1 MNSDPTYT
9 IVPFAASHQQGVIDL
24 IVGIQR
30 NEFGL
35 AITAADQPDLADISG
50 YYRQGAGNFW
60 VAVAGGDEGGN
71 PVVGTIALR
80 EFAPGQGAL
89 RKMFVAQT
97 HRGPAGVAAG
107 LLSALLDWARNHGM
121 STITLGT
128 TDRFLAAHRFYA
140 KHGFV
145 PVSVDALPEG
155 FPRMSVDSL
164 FFTKE
169 LSPVRVTLQDV
180 ADVEA
185 RVDEYIRLL
194 RACVDDGASIGF
206 LPPLSEREARDFWAR
221 VVNMLRAGEAWL
233 WSADLDGRLAGTVQ
247 LHAASSANGRHRGEV
262 AKLMVHPSARRQGIG
277 RALMLALESH
287 ALAEGRTTLV
297 LDTRAGDPSER
308 LYASLGYQR
317 VGEIPRY
324 ARSAS
329 GRLDSTAFFYKLLEP

>member
-1 MNSDPTYT
+1 MALT
-9 IVPFAASHQQGVIDL
+9 IVPFADVHQQGVIDL

-35 AITAADQPDLADISG
+35 AITAADQPDLADIPA
-50 YYRQGAGNFW
+50 YYRQGVGNFW
-60 VAVAGGDEGGN
+60 VAVFDGD
-71 PVVGTIALR
+71 VVGTIALR

-89 RKMFVAQT
+89 RKMFVAPA
-97 HRGPAGVAAG
+97 HRGSAGVAAR
-107 LLSALLDWARNHGM
+107 LLTTLLNWARDHDV

-140 KHGFV
+140 KQGFT
-145 PVSVDALPEG
+145 PVSADDLPEG
-155 FPRMSVDSL
+155 FPRMAVDTL
-164 FFTKE
+164 FFRKE
-169 LSPVRVTLQDV
+169 LSALRVVRQDA

-185 RVDEYIRLL
+185 RVDDYVRLL
-194 RACVDDGASIGF
+194 QACVDDGASIGF
-206 LPPLSEREARDFWAR
+206 LPLLGEGDARVFWAR
-221 VVNMLRAGEAWL
+221 VANMVRAGEAWL
-233 WSADLDGRLAGTVQ
+233 WSADIDGRLAGTVQ

-262 AKLMVHPSARRQGIG
+262 AKLMVDPGSRRQGIG

-287 ALAEGRTTLV
+287 ARAQGRTTLV

-324 ARSAS
+324 ARSAN
-329 GRLDSTAFFYKLLEP
+329 GKLDSTAFFYKLLEP